1 MLSSSRIVQS
11 FVLEYGDKGYQKL
24 ENSLKFILKA
34 SKDIVRTQQ
43 QIGNLSQLRG
53 AVGNSQ
59 VWKQMG
65 GQQAMTQRVKLLAQ
79 QNAELKEY
87 VALLKKAAQNLQLK
101 QELEASTAGGRVM
114 AQWQK
119 LSQVFRRVADALI
132 SFVVIN
138 TVQRAISGFFNSI
151 IGSNIQLQTL
161 ETRLLAIT
169 KGSGG
174 SFKELRDHIVM
185 LTVKTPFMIRDFADA
200 AVTLKAFGLNA
211 RQALLP
217 IADWATA
224 IGKDLP
230 DVATAFAKIAQ
241 GSPRTALL
249 LSTRGISK
257 KEFDAELMKT
267 KDRVVALT
275 NIIERQFGGMA
286 FKVSRTFEGMTS
298 NIKDAWFLL
307 SKQIGL
313 GLFEKMNKDV
323 EKLYYSLMSANKA
336 GSEFGKVWLYIG
348 DALAGVYST
357 IKLLIPVLGAA
368 GIYAIFRKLAI
379 GFQGIFQLFGKFG
392 KVFAGG
398 AGVFMLAL
406 TGTSMLLDRYV
417 ALETI
422 TAKLTESEE
431 LYLEQ
436 LKKGQPYGQAAVDA
450 LKAKL
455 DAQKELLQFQLNERK
470 GELPFGFETIYGKE
484 QTEGILKILNE
495 SLRIEE
501 AKAVQL
507 ERQYAT
513 SKAILEINQALRD
526 VNRDEMAPFEI
537 SGAFE
542 IMAKKWGGREAV
554 EAAKAK
560 VIENMKKYPSYFANK
575 SLEAT
580 NLAEETDAFKE
591 YAGLR
596 DMLREFDKLL
606 AFTPAKGRQDALS
619 TMIKDMQKFV
629 DWGKKY
635 GRIDVK
641 FFEELLSN
649 LVDEEKTKKAAKE
662 YANLSDEIAQFQQ
675 RLKEL
680 RGGEGKLPSQI
691 SGHEAAIF
699 ELQKQ
704 RAILAGDLSMSAK
717 NTYEWDKNELDI
729 LKHQVALLEAQRT
742 LRENIATSMN
752 TLMDASRGLQEQ
764 YFKKL
769 NQELQIQYDRT
780 ADVGAYYE
788 DINLSLKEAASRHEE
803 IKQQMVVEQVLSA
816 LMYADTPLAIKHL
829 ANAIALNKE
838 LLAVEMEMAKLQE
851 RLWQGPSQEWMQA
864 IEKVFVDLKKQ
875 ANSFYDDVAKDV
887 ILSVRDFISGA
898 LWDVLFGTGADST
911 DEKIAG
917 LRMEIEKLN
926 AEASQTNSQYDQ
938 IRRRESETSETYMAR
953 IQVLEEIQ
961 AVQAQTYIFKTKEM
975 ELMEQINAAERER
988 SNIVMDRLRNMATSL
1003 SQKIMDSLVNM
1014 FVSSLWGSGGSSKPS
1029 GGGGNGVVVP
1039 DGFPQTSIG
1048 KTGAGNGNTIIVT
1061 GNNVYGM
1068 DDFSRMVDDAVKSNS
1083 YRRTR

>member
-1 MLSSSRIVQS
+1 MLSSSRLVQS
-11 FVLEYGDKGYQKL
+11 FVLEYGDKGYEKL
-24 ENSLKFILKA
+24 AKGLSAIQRMTA
-34 SKDIVRTQQ
+34 DIVKNQR
-43 QIGNLSQLRG
+43 QIGNLSNIRNTMG
-53 AVGNSQ
+53 RET
-59 VWKQMG
+59 WKDAG
-65 GQQAMTQRVKLLAQ
+65 GPAAMREQTTLLKQRTA
-79 QNAELKEY
+79 ALKEY
-87 VALLKKAAQNLQLK
+87 TGLVKQSGKNLQFM
-101 QELEASTAGGRVM
+101 QELTAATPGGRVL

-138 TVQRAISGFFNSI
+138 TVQRAISGFFSSI

-169 KGSGG
+169 KGTGG

-200 AVTLKAFGLNA
+200 AVTLKAFGLDA

-230 DVATAFAKIAQ
+230 DVATAFSKIAQ

-307 SKQIGL
+307 SKQIGFS
-313 GLFEKMNKDV
+313 LFEKMNKDV
-323 EKLYYSLMSANKA
+323 EKLYYSLMSANSA
-336 GSEFGKVWLYIG
+336 SSQFGQVWVGVGEI
-348 DALAGVYST
+348 LAGAYT
-357 IKLLIPVLGAA
+357 TLKLIIPILGAA
-368 GIYAIFRKLAI
+368 GIYGVVRKI
-379 GFQGIFQLFGKFG
+379 VVGFQGMSQLMGRFGKF
-392 KVFAGG
+392 FG
-398 AGVFMLAL
+398 AASGVFMLAL
-406 TGTSMLLDRYV
+406 TAASMLLDRFV

-422 TAKLTESEE
+422 KAKLTESES
-431 LYLEQ
+431 LYNEQ
-436 LKKGQPYGQAAVDA
+436 VLKGNKYGQSAVDA
-450 LKAKL
+450 LKAQL
-455 DAQKELLQFQLNERK
+455 DAQKELYDFQMSERK

-484 QTEGILKILNE
+484 QSEGLLKVLNE
-495 SLRIEE
+495 SLRIQE
-501 AKAVQL
+501 AKVVQL
-507 ERQYAT
+507 EREYAT

-526 VNRDEMAPFEI
+526 VNRDEMAPHEV

-560 VIENMKKYPSYFANK
+560 VVENMKKYPAYFANK
-575 SLEAT
+575 ALEAQ
-580 NLAEETDAFKE
+580 NIAEGGVAFRE

-699 ELQKQ
+699 ELQRQ
-704 RAILAGDLSMSAK
+704 RAVLAGDLSMSAK

-729 LKHQVALLEAQRT
+729 LKHQVALLEAERT
-742 LRENIATSMN
+742 LRENIATAMN

-838 LLAVEMEMAKLQE
+838 LLAVEMEMATLQQK
-851 RLWQGPSQEWMQA
+851 LWQGPSQEWMQA

-887 ILSVRDFISGA
+887 ITSVRDFISGA

-911 DEKIAG
+911 DEKITG

-938 IRRRESETSETYMAR
+938 IRRRESETSEAYMAR

-1014 FVSSLWGSGGSSKPS
+1014 FVSSLWGSGGSAKPS

-1048 KTGAGNGNTIIVT
+1048 KTGAGNGSTIIVT